1 MKKAISIILV
11 ILMIMASFAVSA
23 FATDDDSLHFL
34 VAADLHMDDIKETLD
49 INHPESELFFHTSGS
64 GVLYNEVTGITKSF
78 FEKAKKLNP
87 DFVLIPGDLTRNGSK
102 EQHTYIANLLKEFQD
117 ESGIQVYV
125 VPGNHDYYSDRC
137 SQEDFKEIYKDF
149 GYSKAITVDEKTAS
163 YVVDLNSKYRLIA
176 VDSVKPD
183 KDGDGLTFERY
194 QWIKRQAIEAK
205 QSDKK
210 VLLMMHHPLL
220 EHLPL
225 GRLLM
230 SDFVVKNTNLAAE
243 RFCCWGIEFVFTG
256 HEHGND
262 IAKYTGLNGKTVY
275 DILTTSLTTY
285 PLEFREINLSH
296 RNLGTKMHKID
307 KCDFSSLI
315 DGYTREQIKL
325 MKTDYDAY
333 ALGCFKKAIEK
344 KILKFVS
351 SDSIKKKLK
360 SEGGLLA
367 EEIDFLMGSVKEAL
381 TMPLYDGEDGK
392 LSIEALAKEKNVII
406 PKSEYKSL
414 IDMVTS
420 IVAMHY
426 YGDENIPSDSHP
438 ECEILVKGLNTGLEY
453 ILSKNSRKS
462 LMALLNILPVK
473 SVLNE
478 AEIGHLNLWFTVL
491 CSEYSYFIAN
501 KTLFPILDKFAV
513 NQGLDDRNITIVFTS
528 DNLNNSEI
536 FDRFPV
542 ENIF

>member
-1 MKKAISIILV
+1 MKKTISIFLV

-23 FATDDDSLHFL
+23 FATDGDNLHFL

-78 FEKAKKLNP
+78 FEKAKNLNP

-102 EQHTYIANLLKEFQD
+102 EQHTYTANLLKEFQD

-137 SQEDFKEIYKDF
+137 NQEGFKEIYKDF

-194 QWIKRQAIEAK
+194 QWIKHQAIEAK
-205 QSDKK
+205 HSDKK

-230 SDFVVKNTNLAAE
+230 SDFVVKNTNLVAE
-243 RFCCWGIEFVFTG
+243 RFCNWGIEFVFTG

-285 PLEFREINLSH
+285 PLEFREINLNQ
-296 RNLGTKMHKID
+296 RILETKMHQID

-315 DGYTREQIKL
+315 DGYTSEQIEL

-381 TMPLYDGEDGK
+381 TMPLYDGGNGE
-392 LSIEALAKEKNVII
+392 LSIEALAKEKSVTI

-462 LMALLNILPVK
+462 LMALLNMLPVK

-478 AEIGHLNLWFTVL
+478 AEIGHLNLWFIVL
-491 CSEYSYFIAN
+491 GSEYSYLIAN
-501 KTLFPILDKFAV
+501 RTLFPILDKFAV
-513 NQGLDDRNITIVFTS
+513 NQGLDDRNATIVFAS
-528 DNLNNSEI
+528 DNLNNSAI
-536 FDRFPV
+536 FDSFPV
-542 ENIF
+542 KSIF